1 MYRFTQDSGW
11 KELPCP
17 AVKTLPHGVVTS
29 AKKAN
34 LRGCGHARSPLF
46 SPILFREEKPMTE
59 KQQYFKPA
67 LELRVFATEDVLRTS
82 TPSFV
87 KADEGAGDSQNAS
100 DWF

>member
-1 MYRFTQDSGW
+1 
-11 KELPCP
+11 
-17 AVKTLPHGVVTS
+17 
-29 AKKAN
+29 
-34 LRGCGHARSPLF
+34 
-46 SPILFREEKPMTE
+46 MTE
-59 KQQYFKPA
+59 KQQYSKPA